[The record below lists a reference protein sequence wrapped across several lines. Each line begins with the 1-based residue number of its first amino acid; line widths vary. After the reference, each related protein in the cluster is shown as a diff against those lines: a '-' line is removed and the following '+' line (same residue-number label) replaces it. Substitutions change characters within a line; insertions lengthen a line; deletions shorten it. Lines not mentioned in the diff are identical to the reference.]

1 MIEETNSI
9 KLLLTK
15 GEYNHAKD
23 ICMKVVNSGSTSI
36 EILELLIKCK
46 IKLNEDCKELYEK
59 VLNYYFKKNNF
70 EKALKIF
77 NDYLVLFPRFE
88 KRFYIL
94 GSIHSGLGNLDIAK
108 DFFKSGIK
116 ENISTSDCFFGLGL
130 IEEKSGN
137 EENALKYYEKS
148 NKINESAN
156 YLNQIG
162 KIHMNSFKNQDYKKA
177 EIFFNNAMTIDP
189 EYIKASINNGILMQ
203 KQFRFQDAFKSFIF
217 PFFKNNEY
225 RLDNK
230 NKNFNILAPYIMLS
244 LNNMVFNNHELSK
257 NHIRIFEFVL
267 KHGNFNSD
275 LIVNIFNTI
284 ILRYITEL
292 ANNGVVNN
300 FIIEKHGFKNYN
312 FNIDDIDT
320 KNFYKNKKLISFL
333 QSEVTIKYLKS
344 LIVTELTAEK
354 FFTSIRSFYLKEIIH
369 NLEDFEKNVAL
380 HPFLSA
386 LCNQSFKNEYCWFES
401 KNETKNLE
409 NLNKIIIKKIKKN
422 INISDH
428 EIQILSS
435 YANLNEYDL
444 NIKEIKKNKLNSD
457 TKEIIK
463 QQVDNIIQEKEIL
476 KNIPSIS
483 KIKNNT
489 SKKVSKQYQD
499 FPYPRWDHSFDS
511 EEYKY
516 INNIENSILP
526 NKLPLA
532 FLRNKQKVDNL
543 LIAGCGTGRH
553 PIQIAYGDKIIK
565 IDAIDL
571 SLSSLAYGV
580 RKAEELGITNINWL
594 HGDILDLNK
603 IKTRYDAIE
612 CCGVLHHMEN
622 PKDGFDILD
631 QKLKPGGLMK
641 IALYSRSFRN
651 LLKPSKKLLAQL
663 KTKRVPSDIRFARN
677 EIINKNNNNYRIV
690 KILPDFYTTSEFID
704 LLMHE
709 RELDFNI
716 RDLKDLYEKKYEFLG
731 FSHTNKNIHILQNRY
746 KSRFSDDPKMLNLDN
761 WSKLEQD
768 DPTIFGSMYQF
779 FLYKK

>member
-1 MIEETNSI
+1 MIEEAKSI
-9 KLLLTK
+9 KLLLSK

-23 ICMKVVNSGSTSI
+23 ICMKVVNSGSVSI

-46 IKLNEDCKELYEK
+46 IKLNEDCKKLYEQ
-59 VLNYYFKKNNF
+59 VLNYYLKQNKF
-70 EKALKIF
+70 EKALEIF
-77 NDYLVLFPRFE
+77 NDYLFLFPKFE

-94 GSIHSGLGNLDIAK
+94 GSIHTSLGNLEVAK
-108 DFFKSGIK
+108 DFFNSGIK
-116 ENISTSDCFFGLGL
+116 ENVSSSDCFYGLGL
-130 IEEKSGN
+130 IEEKLGN
-137 EENALKYYEKS
+137 EENALKFYDKS
-148 NKINESAN
+148 IKINESAN

-162 KIHMNSFKNQDYKKA
+162 KIYMNSIKNQDYKKA
-177 EIFFNNAMTIDP
+177 EIFFNKAMTINP
-189 EYIKASINNGILMQ
+189 EYINASINNGILMQ
-203 KQFRFQDAFKSFIF
+203 KQFRFHDAFKSFIF

-225 RLDNK
+225 KLDNK
-230 NKNFNILAPYIMLS
+230 NKNLNTLAPYIMLS
-244 LNNMVFNNHELSK
+244 LNNMVFNKHELSE
-257 NHIRIFEFVL
+257 NHLKVFEFVL
-267 KHGNFNSD
+267 KHGDFNSD
-275 LIVNIFNTI
+275 LVVNVFNTI
-284 ILRYITEL
+284 ILKRITEL
-292 ANNGVVNN
+292 VNNGVVNN
-300 FIIEKHGFKNYN
+300 FLIEKHGIKNYN

-320 KNFYKNKKLISFL
+320 KNFYKNRELINFL
-333 QSEVTIKYLKS
+333 QSEITIKYLKF
-344 LIVTELTAEK
+344 LTVTELTAEK
-354 FFTSIRSFYLKEIIH
+354 FFTSIRSFYLDEIVH
-369 NLEDFEKNVAL
+369 NLEDFKKNVAL

-428 EIQILSS
+428 EIQILGS
-435 YANLNEYDL
+435 YANLNEYNL
-444 NIKEIKKNKLNSD
+444 NIEEIKKNKLNID
-457 TKEIIK
+457 TNEIIK
-463 QQVDNIIQEKEIL
+463 HQVENILQEKEIL
-476 KNIPSIS
+476 KKIPSIS

-489 SKKVSKQYQD
+489 SKKVSQQYQE

-516 INNIENSILP
+516 IKNIENSILP

-532 FLRNKQKVDNL
+532 FIENKQKIDNL

-553 PIQIAYGDKIIK
+553 PIQIASGDKTIK

-571 SLSSLAYGV
+571 SLSSLSYGV

-594 HGDILDLNK
+594 QGDILDLNK
-603 IKTRYDAIE
+603 VKTLYDAIE

-622 PKDGFDILD
+622 PKDGFDMLD
-631 QKLKPGGLMK
+631 QKLKTGGLMK

-663 KTKRVPSDIRFARN
+663 KTKRVSSDIRYARN
-677 EIINKNNNNYRIV
+677 EIIKKNNNNFRIT

-704 LLMHE
+704 LLLHE

-716 RDLKDLYEKKYEFLG
+716 SDLKDLYEKKYQFLG
-731 FSHTNKNIHILQNRY
+731 FSHTNKNIFNMQNQY
-746 KSRFSDDPKMLNLDN
+746 KRRFNNDPKMINIDN
-761 WSKLEQD
+761 WGKLEKD